1 MIDCLCTCLC
11 DHSKLESHDLGHPVI
26 CRCRKHQQFKCLFV
40 CPSVD
45 LEVTNP
51 SFLRWFYHSGGAG
64 GGDDDGVGVVQGG
77 SELVPV
83 APQRSRIGFRP
94 VGVGEG
100 VGRGDTDEKI

>member
-1 MIDCLCTCLC
+1 V
-11 DHSKLESHDLGHPVI
+11 HS
-26 CRCRKHQQFKCLFV
+26 RFV
-40 CPSVD
+40 ENPSVD

-51 SFLRWFYHSGGAG
+51 SFLRWFYHTGSAG

-83 APQRSRIGFRP
+83 APQRSRLGFRP